1 MPTTPRKKPPR
12 PPTHPHGL
20 RARGGAFWSEAIVSY
35 ELSGSELE
43 LLVEACRLLDEVEAL
58 HDAIGAGGLTVAGA
72 AGQPRIHPAVAE
84 VRQHRLA
91 LGRVLA
97 QLQLPDDEGATMPT
111 PQRARAQRA
120 AAARWAGHEKRSS

>member
-12 PPTHPHGL
+12 PPAHPHGL
-20 RARGGAFWSEAIVSY
+20 RARGGAFWSEAIASY

-58 HDAIGAGGLTVAGA
+58 HDAIEADGLTVAGA
-72 AGQPRIHPAVAE
+72 AGQTRIHPAVAE

-111 PQRARAQRA
+111 SQRARAQRA
-120 AAARWAGHEKRSS
+120 AAVRWAGHEKRSS